1 MRIATAVT
9 VAAVGPRGPL
19 RKRWGEGEGPRRAQ
33 GGFHSLWTESSVQ
46 TAGKWDIG
54 GEILPS

>member
-9 VAAVGPRGPL
+9 VVAIGPRGPL
-19 RKRWGEGEGPRRAQ
+19 RKRWGEGPRRAQ